1 MGLLEVVV
9 QVDAGIKVMVSQE
22 EEVTQQARAAKV
34 AAAVTSQPPHKTPSE
49 LSTKRRE
56 KIFVAWNP
64 GTPSPGARFT
74 SHLPQSRHQA
84 EVRKARTT
92 AVRLCLV

>member
-1 MGLLEVVV
+1 MGQALFSNGAARGGLAGRGVTIDRETEV
-9 QVDAGIKVMVSQE
+9 E
-22 EEVTQQARAAKV
+22 KV
-34 AAAVTSQPPHKTPSE
+34 AVAVAPKPPHKTPPQ

-56 KIFVAWNP
+56 NAFVAWNP
-64 GTPSPGARFT
+64 GTTGAGARPA
-74 SHLPQSRHQA
+74 SSLLQSRHQA